1 MSTRFGD
8 GPVQSS
14 ETSCEFLSEWGRC
27 AQPRHRDNWC
37 SYHYN
42 ALNLEDFRH
51 DEAYHRKIV
60 AGLLEPSHDVLT
72 TVEVDALFR
81 GRCRNDG
88 RRTDL
93 YTVL

>member
-1 MSTRFGD
+1 MSTKSGG
-8 GPVQSS
+8 GPVTGS

-27 AQPRHRDNWC
+27 AQRSYQDGWC

-42 ALNLEDFRH
+42 AQHLDGFQH
-51 DEAYHRKIV
+51 DRLYHRKLV
-60 AGLLEPSHDVLT
+60 ERLLEPSHEVLT

>member
-1 MSTRFGD
+1 VT
-8 GPVQSS
+8 SS

-27 AQPRHRDNWC
+27 AQRQHRDGWC
-37 SYHYN
+37 SYHFN

-51 DEAYHRKIV
+51 DQAYHRKIV

>member
-1 MSTRFGD
+1 MSTRYGD
-8 GPVQSS
+8 GPVQCS

-27 AQPRHRDNWC
+27 TQPCHRDNWC

-42 ALNLEDFRH
+42 ALNLEDFHH

-60 AGLLEPSHDVLT
+60 AGLLEPSHDVLS